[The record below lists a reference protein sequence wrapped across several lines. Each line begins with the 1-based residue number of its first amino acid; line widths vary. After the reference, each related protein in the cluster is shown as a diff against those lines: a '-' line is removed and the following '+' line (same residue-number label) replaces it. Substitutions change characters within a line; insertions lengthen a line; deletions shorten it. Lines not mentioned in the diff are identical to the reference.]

1 MPRVAEREVTSS
13 GVKRRRLFG
22 GAFGHADEHPY
33 RRLTADLVKFPLA
46 VVFVTATARH
56 ALDPSVVEQQVNRLF
71 TSLPDNLHPVLRA
84 LSDIGTLWG
93 VALVAVAGLAAR
105 RYRLAT
111 VLALSGAL
119 AWFLGRF
126 LGLLVAHHSVGS
138 AFTGVFDGTDPG
150 EYPAVHLAV
159 VAAVVMTAAP
169 YLTRPV
175 RRLGYLLAVFMLLA
189 TLTLGVGGVDDV
201 AGALAL
207 AWGIAAFLHLALGSP
222 AGRPTTAQVAAALA
236 ELNHPVER
244 VELDPKQSRGFT
256 LMTATTASGERLPVR
271 VYGRDAADTRLLAK
285 AWRFVWYKDSG
296 PSLTFTRL
304 QQVEH
309 EALCLYAARDTG
321 ASVPA
326 VVAAGVAGAS
336 AAVLV
341 TRTPDDMQP
350 LSADDS
356 AVLDQV
362 DTLWCDASRLR
373 DGRVAH
379 GALDLDHVRAR
390 ASTTVIEDFS
400 LASISAPSSRLDQ
413 DVAQLL
419 ISSASLVGTERAVD
433 VAIARVGPEVVGASA
448 PYLQKPA
455 LSSANRRV
463 VGADKDLL
471 GSLRDVITEK
481 SGIRATEPIELRRIT
496 PLNIVMFVALVFAV
510 WVVLAQVGS
519 LSDLI
524 DTLKTANVPWLA
536 LGFAFAVS
544 TSVGWAYT
552 TIGTVRQS
560 IPLLAATLLQMSV
573 SFVNLVTPSSA
584 GSTVMN
590 IRFLQ
595 KQGVGVGPA
604 TTSGLLAGLS
614 GTVAQIGLFVA
625 TALLVGR
632 DIDAD
637 AIGGATG
644 GIGRKLIILGVF
656 IAAVAVGVVVVVR
669 PVRRW
674 WTDTMWPQVVAS
686 VRNIWE
692 IVSTPRQVLTV
703 LGGAVAANLLA
714 SMCLFSCLLAYGDR
728 ISFVEVVFVAVS
740 SSLLIG
746 VVPVPGGVGVAEA
759 TLVAGLTGFGVP
771 AEIATATAV
780 THRLFTSYLPPI
792 WGSQAMK
799 WLVREGYL

>member
-1 MPRVAEREVTSS
+1 VR
-13 GVKRRRLFG
+13 GRRIFR

-33 RRLTADLVKFPLA
+33 RRLTADLVKLPLA
-46 VVFVTATARH
+46 VVVVVATARH
-56 ALDPSVVEQQVNRLF
+56 AGDLSVVEQRITSFF
-71 TSLPDNLHPVLRA
+71 TSLPDNLHPFLET
-84 LSDIGTLWG
+84 LSNIGALWG
-93 VALVAVAGLAAR
+93 VALVALAGLVAR
-105 RYRLAT
+105 RYRLAS
-111 VLALSGAL
+111 VLASSGAL

-126 LGLLVAHHSVGS
+126 LGLIVAHHSVGS
-138 AFTGVFDGTDPG
+138 ALTGVFDGTDPG
-150 EYPAVHLAV
+150 GYPAVHLAV
-159 VAAVVMTAAP
+159 VGAVVMTAAP

-175 RRLGYLLAVFMLLA
+175 RRLGYFLVVLMVVA
-189 TLTLGVGGVDDV
+189 TLTLGVGGLNDV

-236 ELNHPVER
+236 ELNLPVER
-244 VELDPKQSRGFT
+244 VELAPEQSRGFT
-256 LMTATTASGERLPVR
+256 LMTATTAAGECLPVR

-296 PSLTFTRL
+296 PTLTLTRL

-309 EALCLYAARDTG
+309 EALCLYAARETG

-341 TRTPDDMQP
+341 TRGPDGVRP
-350 LSADDS
+350 LSAED
-356 AVLDQV
+356 AHVAEKLDA
-362 DTLWCDASRLR
+362 LWCDAGRLHT
-373 DGRVAH
+373 GRIAH
-379 GALDLDHVRAR
+379 GALDLEHVRAR

-400 LASISAPSSRLDQ
+400 MASVSAPSSRLDQ

-419 ISSASLVGTERAVD
+419 VASASLVGAERAVD
-433 VAIARVGPEVVGASA
+433 GALARIGNDVVGAA
-448 PYLQKPA
+448 LPYLQKPA

-463 VGADKDLL
+463 VGGDKDLL
-471 GSLRDVITEK
+471 GSLRDHITEK
-481 SGIRATEPIELRRIT
+481 TGMQATEAIELRRIT
-496 PLNIVMFVALVFAV
+496 PLNIVMFVALVVAV

-519 LSDLI
+519 LSDLVN
-524 DTLKTANVPWLA
+524 TLKTASVPWLA

-544 TSVGWAYT
+544 TSVGWAFT

-560 IPLLAATLLQMSV
+560 IPLLPATLLQMSV

-604 TTSGLLAGLS
+604 TTSGLVAGLS
-614 GTVAQIGLFVA
+614 GTVAQLGLFIG

-632 DIDAD
+632 DLELS
-637 AIGGATG
+637 AIGGAT
-644 GIGRKLIILGVF
+644 GIGRKLIILAVF
-656 IAAVAVGVVVVVR
+656 VGAVAVGVVVVVR

-674 WTDTMWPQVVAS
+674 WVDTVWPQVVAS
-686 VRNIWE
+686 VHNIWD

-714 SMCLFSCLLAYGDR
+714 SACLLSCLLAYGDR
-728 ISFVEVVFVAVS
+728 ISFVEVVFVNVS
-740 SSLLIG
+740 SSLLTG

-759 TLVAGLTGFGVP
+759 TLVAGLTAFGVP
-771 AEIATATAV
+771 AEIATATVV

>member
-1 MPRVAEREVTSS
+1 MR
-13 GVKRRRLFG
+13 GRRIFR

-33 RRLTADLVKFPLA
+33 RRLTADLVKLPLA
-46 VVFVTATARH
+46 VVVVVATARH
-56 ALDPSVVEQQVNRLF
+56 AGDLSVVEQRITSFF
-71 TSLPDNLHPVLRA
+71 TSLPDNLHPFLET
-84 LSDIGTLWG
+84 LSNIGALWG
-93 VALVAVAGLAAR
+93 VALVALAGLVAR
-105 RYRLAT
+105 RYRLAS
-111 VLALSGAL
+111 VLASSGAL

-126 LGLLVAHHSVGS
+126 LGLIVAHHSVGS
-138 AFTGVFDGTDPG
+138 ALTGVFDGTDPG
-150 EYPAVHLAV
+150 GYPAVHLAV
-159 VAAVVMTAAP
+159 VGAVVMTAAP

-175 RRLGYLLAVFMLLA
+175 RRLGYFLVVLMVVA
-189 TLTLGVGGVDDV
+189 TLTLGVGGLNDV

-236 ELNHPVER
+236 ELNLPVER
-244 VELDPKQSRGFT
+244 VELAPEQSRGFT
-256 LMTATTASGERLPVR
+256 LMTATTAGGECLPVR

-296 PSLTFTRL
+296 PTLTLTRL

-309 EALCLYAARDTG
+309 EALCLYAARETG

-341 TRTPDDMQP
+341 TRGPDGVHP
-350 LSADDS
+350 LSAED
-356 AVLDQV
+356 AHVAEKLDA
-362 DTLWCDASRLR
+362 LWCDAGRLHT
-373 DGRVAH
+373 GRIAH
-379 GALDLDHVRAR
+379 GALDLEHVRAR

-400 LASISAPSSRLDQ
+400 MASVSAPSSRLDQ

-419 ISSASLVGTERAVD
+419 VASASLVGAERAVD
-433 VAIARVGPEVVGASA
+433 GALARIGNDVVGAA
-448 PYLQKPA
+448 LPYLQKPA

-463 VGADKDLL
+463 VGGDKDLL
-471 GSLRDVITEK
+471 GSLRDHITEK
-481 SGIRATEPIELRRIT
+481 TGMQATEAIELRRIT
-496 PLNIVMFVALVFAV
+496 PLNIVMFVALVVAV

-519 LSDLI
+519 LSDLVN
-524 DTLKTANVPWLA
+524 TLKTASVPWLA

-544 TSVGWAYT
+544 TSVGWAFT

-560 IPLLAATLLQMSV
+560 IPLLPATLLQMSV

-604 TTSGLLAGLS
+604 TTSGLVAGLS
-614 GTVAQIGLFVA
+614 GTVAQLGLFIG

-632 DIDAD
+632 DLELS
-637 AIGGATG
+637 AIGGAT
-644 GIGRKLIILGVF
+644 GIGRKLIILAVF
-656 IAAVAVGVVVVVR
+656 VGAVAVGVVVVVR

-674 WTDTMWPQVVAS
+674 WVDTVWPQVVAS
-686 VRNIWE
+686 VHNIWD

-714 SMCLFSCLLAYGDR
+714 SACLLSCLLAYGDR
-728 ISFVEVVFVAVS
+728 ISFVEVVFVNVS
-740 SSLLIG
+740 SSLLTG

-759 TLVAGLTGFGVP
+759 TLVAGLTAFGVP
-771 AEIATATAV
+771 AEIATATVV